1 MSVIYLNTP
10 GTWCVLRCA
19 RCAQLRGP
27 PPSEQSHDQR
37 PPPPA
42 SSASIATRPGPA
54 TGSPGAGVGFLTNGP
69 LYSRQSPHLHTR
81 TFNYKG
87 HHYKPRIIQK
97 SQLPPGDTRHVSRML
112 TRPCP
117 CPHYHPVCWK
127 LSYLK
132 FITSNPKFSNW
143 PLNIFANNQ

>member
-1 MSVIYLNTP
+1 MVP
-10 GTWCVLRCA
+10 GVCCAVPGVPSYAVPLRLSRA
-19 RCAQLRGP
+19 ITSGRLPPPPPLVSPPAPGP
-27 PPSEQSHDQR
+27 PPQ
-37 PPPPA
+37 
-42 SSASIATRPGPA
+42 PGV
-54 TGSPGAGVGFLTNGP
+54 GSPGAGVGFLTNGP

-117 CPHYHPVCWK
+117 HYHPVCWK

>member
-1 MSVIYLNTP
+1 MRLLGETPHIYLYTP

-37 PPPPA
+37 PPPPRLLRQCRHPPRA
-42 SSASIATRPGPA
+42 RARHQPGV
-54 TGSPGAGVGFLTNGP
+54 GSPGAGLGFLTNGA
-69 LYSRQSPHLHTR
+69 LYCRQSPHLHTR

-97 SQLPPGDTRHVSRML
+97 SQLPPGHTRHVSRML
-112 TRPCP
+112 TRPC
-117 CPHYHPVCWK
+117 
-127 LSYLK
+127 LSCLLK
-132 FITSNPKFSNW
+132 VVLSKIY
-143 PLNIFANNQ
+143 NI